1 MSIWTHITGCIR
13 VDDMKMILQPNN
25 KTDFSK
31 IFVRNTWYHPN
42 DNGNLPTGSEGS
54 IDVEFIDRNDDESS
68 DYMRVI
74 ALFGDLRD
82 FDEEDCQNVID
93 WWYSIPQSLDNDC
106 IIRQAVLQ
114 VSPENGKMIVLTEKD
129 MNIKESKNEE

>member
-54 IDVEFIDRNDDESS
+54 IDVEFIERTDNDAF
-68 DYMRVI
+68 DYMRAI

-82 FDEEDCQNVID
+82 FDEEDCQSVID
-93 WWYSIPQSLDNDC
+93 WWYSIPQSLGDDC

-129 MNIKESKNEE
+129 MNIKENEDEE

>member
-68 DYMRVI
+68 SYMRTI

-82 FDEEDCQNVID
+82 FDEEDCQSVID
-93 WWYSIPQSLDNDC
+93 WWYSIPQSLGNDC

-129 MNIKESKNEE
+129 MNIKENEDEE

>member
-31 IFVRNTWYHPN
+31 IFVRNTWSHPN

-54 IDVEFIDRNDDESS
+54 IDVEFIERTDDDTS

-93 WWYSIPQSLDNDC
+93 WWYSIPQSLGNDC

-129 MNIKESKNEE
+129 MNIKENEDEE

>member
-68 DYMRVI
+68 SYMQTV
-74 ALFGDLRD
+74 AFFGDLRD
-82 FDEEDCQNVID
+82 FTQEDCQTIKD
-93 WWYSIPQSLDNDC
+93 WWYNIPIQLGKGCS
-106 IIRQAVLQ
+106 IRQAVLN
-114 VSPENGKMIVLTEKD
+114 VEPEDGESFLLTEKD
-129 MNIKESKNEE
+129 MKIYEIDDYE

>member
-68 DYMRVI
+68 SYMRTV
-74 ALFGDLRD
+74 AFFGDLRD
-82 FDEEDCQNVID
+82 FTQEDCQTIKD
-93 WWYSIPQSLDNDC
+93 WWYNIPMQLGKGCS
-106 IIRQAVLQ
+106 IRQAVLN
-114 VSPENGKMIVLTEKD
+114 VEPEDGESFLLTEKD
-129 MNIKESKNEE
+129 MKIYEIDDYK

>member
-13 VDDMKMILQPNN
+13 VDDMKMLFLPNN

-54 IDVEFIDRNDDESS
+54 IDIEFIERTDDDAS
-68 DYMRVI
+68 DYMRTI

-82 FDEEDCQNVID
+82 FDEEDCQSVID
-93 WWYSIPQSLDNDC
+93 WWYNIPQSLGSDC

-114 VSPENGKMIVLTEKD
+114 VSPENGKMIILTEKD
-129 MNIKESKNEE
+129 MNIKENEDEE

>member
-54 IDVEFIDRNDDESS
+54 IDVEFIERTDDDAS

-82 FDEEDCQNVID
+82 FDEEDCQSVID
-93 WWYSIPQSLDNDC
+93 WWFSIPQSLGNDC

-129 MNIKESKNEE
+129 MNIKENEDEE

>member
-13 VDDMKMILQPNN
+13 VDDMNMIFQPNN

-31 IFVRNTWYHPN
+31 IFVRDTWHHPS

-54 IDVEFIDRNDDESS
+54 IDVEFIDRTDDEASN
-68 DYMRVI
+68 YIRTI

-82 FDEEDCQNVID
+82 FNEEDCKSVID
-93 WWYSIPQSLDNDC
+93 WWYNIPQSLGNDC

-114 VSPENGKMIVLTEKD
+114 ISPEDGQTIVLTEKD
-129 MNIKESKNEE
+129 MKIIEGD

>member
-25 KTDFSK
+25 KTNFSK

-54 IDVEFIDRNDDESS
+54 IDVEFIDRTDDDAS
-68 DYMRVI
+68 DYMRTI

-82 FDEEDCQNVID
+82 FEEEDCQSVID
-93 WWYSIPQSLDNDC
+93 WWHNIPQNLGNDC

-114 VSPENGKMIVLTEKD
+114 VNPENGKMIILTEKD
-129 MNIKESKNEE
+129 MNIIELNED

>member
-31 IFVRNTWYHPN
+31 ILVRNTWYHPN

-54 IDVEFIDRNDDESS
+54 IDVEFIERTDDDAS
-68 DYMRVI
+68 DYMRAI

-82 FDEEDCQNVID
+82 FDEEDCQSVID
-93 WWYSIPQSLDNDC
+93 WWYSIPQSLGNDC

-129 MNIKESKNEE
+129 MNIKENEDEE